1 MFETLKKRVVRY
13 KTNKSAIRELH
24 GMTDRDLADIGI
36 SRYDIERVVK
46 ESYSN

>member
-24 GMTDRDLADIGI
+24 SLTDRDLADIGI
-36 SRYDIERVVK
+36 KRYDIERVVT
-46 ESYSN
+46 SYYAN